1 MKRSW
6 NHPKG
11 TATPPYLFS
20 WVHQPT
26 FFAGQAGHRDISLSN
41 DFGCSI
47 VCYTNSIGEFIFP
60 LAHFRCNTLF
70 IKTLLCRSPTEF
82 IFLLTLIQLRFKVF
96 YLHPIPL
103 IGIVCNRL
111 SVISKAA
118 RAGSLFID
126 APYIV

>member
-26 FFAGQAGHRDISLSN
+26 SFAGQAGHHNISLSN

-47 VCYTNSIGEFIFP
+47 VCYTNSLGESIVP
-60 LAHFRCNTLF
+60 LAHFRCGTLF
-70 IKTLLCRSPTEF
+70 IKTLSHRSPTEF
-82 IFLLTLIQLRFKVF
+82 IFLLTLIQLRFKGF
-96 YLHPIPL
+96 YLHPTFAL
-103 IGIVCNRL
+103 AGNLSSAIG
-111 SVISKAA
+111 SPS
-118 RAGSLFID
+118 SLK
-126 APYIV
+126 PQEQGLYL